1 MGTMDSKISSLCL
14 HWSGCSDRGKVR
26 VNNEDSFVG
35 LRFNRQELERLGKDG
50 EASLQTADFVFAVSD
65 GMGGAQAGEF
75 ASRMA
80 VEKVPQIL
88 PKGFRSERG
97 PSEGIAAGVLLQA
110 LFREIHAALVYMGR
124 SYEECRGMETTLSL
138 CWFTPGLLHF
148 AHVGDSRIYHLP
160 ASGGIRQLTEDDTY
174 VGWLYRNGKI
184 NEREART
191 HPRRNV
197 LQKAL
202 GGGNQFVD
210 PQIGAVPYAVGDQF
224 LLCSDGLVD
233 GLYDAHLMDLM
244 GSERGSR
251 TEEEGLGRQ
260 LVETA
265 VSASGR
271 DNTTALVIEVR
282 GARAVG
288 A

>member
-1 MGTMDSKISSLCL
+1 M
-14 HWSGCSDRGKVR
+14 
-26 VNNEDSFVG
+26 
-35 LRFNRQELERLGKDG
+35 
-50 EASLQTADFVFAVSD
+50 
-65 GMGGAQAGEF
+65 
-75 ASRMA
+75 
-80 VEKVPQIL
+80 
-88 PKGFRSERG
+88 
-97 PSEGIAAGVLLQA
+97 
-110 LFREIHAALVYMGR
+110 
-124 SYEECRGMETTLSL
+124 
-138 CWFTPGLLHF
+138 
-148 AHVGDSRIYHLP
+148 
-160 ASGGIRQLTEDDTY
+160 
-174 VGWLYRNGKI
+174 
-184 NEREART
+184 
-191 HPRRNV
+191 

-244 GSERGSR
+244 GSRDGARPEV
-251 TEEEGLGRQ
+251 GLGRQ

>member
-1 MGTMDSKISSLCL
+1 MNATARDIARFRL

-26 VNNEDSFVG
+26 SNNEDSFVG
-35 LRFNRQELERLGKDG
+35 LRFNRQELERLGKEG
-50 EASLQTADFVFAVSD
+50 QAALQTADFVFAVSD

-75 ASRMA
+75 ASRIA

-88 PKGFRSERG
+88 PKGFRPESVHLEAN
-97 PSEGIAAGVLLQA
+97 SAGVLLQA
-110 LFREIHAALVYMGR
+110 LFQEIHKALVYLGQ

-138 CWFTPGLLHF
+138 CWLAPGLLHF

-160 ASGGIRQLTEDDTY
+160 VTGGIRQLTEDDTH
-174 VGWLYRNGKI
+174 VGWLYRQGKI

-210 PQIGAVPYAVGDQF
+210 PQIGSVAYTVGDRF
-224 LLCSDGLVD
+224 LICSDGLVE
-233 GLYDAHLMDLM
+233 GLYDAHLLDLI
-244 GSERGSR
+244 GASEVGG
-251 TEEEGLGRQ
+251 TQEGLGQR
-260 LVETA
+260 LVEA
-265 VSASGR
+265 SVAASGR
-271 DNTTALVIEVR
+271 DNTTALVIEV
-282 GARAVG
+282 GGV
-288 A
+288 